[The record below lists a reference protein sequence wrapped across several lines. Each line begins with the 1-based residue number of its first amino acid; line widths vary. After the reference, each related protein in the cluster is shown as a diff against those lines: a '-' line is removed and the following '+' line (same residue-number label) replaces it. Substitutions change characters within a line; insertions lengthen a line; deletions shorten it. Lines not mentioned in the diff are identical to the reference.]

1 MFPCNASNQ
10 VALSSLH
17 QGKRDKKSLT
27 DMANS
32 RIHIHRF
39 ITEVAP
45 PQFVAV
51 MRRRTRTMLDT
62 ISEEDRDG
70 SYTDTLKPSAPAAAG
85 ASTSSSSSSATSVT
99 THSIYFS
106 RRSFEFF
113 GF

>member
-1 MFPCNASNQ
+1 
-10 VALSSLH
+10 
-17 QGKRDKKSLT
+17 
-27 DMANS
+27 MANS
-32 RIHIHRF
+32 RIHRF

-70 SYTDTLKPSAPAAAG
+70 SYSTDTLKPAATAAAG
-85 ASTSSSSSSATSVT
+85 SATSSSSSATSVT
-99 THSIYFS
+99 VHSIYFS

>member
-1 MFPCNASNQ
+1 
-10 VALSSLH
+10 
-17 QGKRDKKSLT
+17 
-27 DMANS
+27 MANL
-32 RIHIHRF
+32 RIHRF

-70 SYTDTLKPSAPAAAG
+70 SYTDTSKPVAPAAAG
-85 ASTSSSSSSATSVT
+85 STSSSSSSATSVT
-99 THSIYFS
+99 SHSIYFS